1 MKSREHKVMNS
12 IIFDHEYDDRCDD
25 YNCNDNDN
33 NDYKN
38 EDIQDWNALWDDVNA
53 LSAHR

>member
-1 MKSREHKVMNS
+1 MNS

-38 EDIQDWNALWDDVNA
+38 EDIQDWNAL
-53 LSAHR
+53 